1 MYYTTKKTQKKIANL
16 GYGWALHHAKIL
28 INKGVMNTYLI
39 THNSKIILAI
49 DNGKFYKIVSPYGS
63 DLTGKNGDVFFIR
76 FANSKLEDSTLDQRH
91 TPKQLINSIVQA
103 IEYENWEL
111 YRLNDLE
118 MLKYMPSALFKSLK
132 IVGAPMWE
140 INGLPGSNK
149 RR

>member
-1 MYYTTKKTQKKIANL
+1 MAIKITSRKAKNSH
-16 GYGWALHHAKIL
+16 GDWEVFTVSNIPSGIYGRVRSPW
-28 INKGVMNTYLI
+28 
-39 THNSKIILAI
+39 
-49 DNGKFYKIVSPYGS
+49 KIVFR
-63 DLTGKNGDVFFIR
+63 DNRLERVIINGDLFFIR

-103 IEYENWEL
+103 IEYEDWEL

-118 MLKYMPSALFKSLK
+118 MLKYMPSALFRSLG

>member
-1 MYYTTKKTQKKIANL
+1 MTIKITSR
-16 GYGWALHHAKIL
+16 K
-28 INKGVMNTYLI
+28 
-39 THNSKIILAI
+39 
-49 DNGKFYKIVSPYGS
+49 
-63 DLTGKNGDVFFIR
+63 GKNWYGDWEVFTVSNIPSSIYGRVRSPWKLVFRDNRLVRVIINGDIFFIR
-76 FANSKLEDSTLDQRH
+76 FANSKLKESTLDQRH

-103 IEYENWEL
+103 IEYEDWEL

-149 RR
+149 KR

>member
-1 MYYTTKKTQKKIANL
+1 MTIKITSRKAKNSH
-16 GYGWALHHAKIL
+16 GDWEVFTVSNIPSGIYGRVRSPWKLVFRDNRL
-28 INKGVMNTYLI
+28 ERV
-39 THNSKIILAI
+39 II
-49 DNGKFYKIVSPYGS
+49 
-63 DLTGKNGDVFFIR
+63 NGDIFFIR

-103 IEYENWEL
+103 IEYEDWEL
-111 YRLNDLE
+111 FRLNDLE
-118 MLKYMPSALFKSLK
+118 MLKYMPAALFRSLG

>member
-1 MYYTTKKTQKKIANL
+1 MTIKITSRKGKNW
-16 GYGWALHHAKIL
+16 YGDWEVFTVSNIPSS
-28 INKGVMNTYLI
+28 IYGRVR
-39 THNSKIILAI
+39 SPW
-49 DNGKFYKIVSPYGS
+49 KIVFW
-63 DLTGKNGDVFFIR
+63 DNRLVRVIINGDLFFIR
-76 FANSKLEDSTLDQRH
+76 FANSKLEDSILDRRN

-118 MLKYMPSALFKSLK
+118 MLKYMPSALLKSLK
-132 IVGAPMWE
+132 IVGAPMWA

>member
-1 MYYTTKKTQKKIANL
+1 MTIKITSRKAKNS
-16 GYGWALHHAKIL
+16 YGDWEVFTVSNIPSG
-28 INKGVMNTYLI
+28 IYGRVR
-39 THNSKIILAI
+39 SPW
-49 DNGKFYKIVSPYGS
+49 KIVFR
-63 DLTGKNGDVFFIR
+63 DNRLERVIINGDLFFIR

-103 IEYENWEL
+103 IEYEDWEL

-118 MLKYMPSALFKSLK
+118 MLKYMPSALLKSLK